1 MFEINV
7 IIGTLKASI
16 KSNNKYI
23 NPVKGNLWEINANNH
38 YCYFNSKNFI
48 NSVYELKYI
57 YSISTSLI

>member
-23 NPVKGNLWEINANNH
+23 NPVKGNLGEINANNH
-38 YCYFNSKNFI
+38 YCYF
-48 NSVYELKYI
+48 
-57 YSISTSLI
+57 

>member
-38 YCYFNSKNFI
+38 YCYF
-48 NSVYELKYI
+48 
-57 YSISTSLI
+57 